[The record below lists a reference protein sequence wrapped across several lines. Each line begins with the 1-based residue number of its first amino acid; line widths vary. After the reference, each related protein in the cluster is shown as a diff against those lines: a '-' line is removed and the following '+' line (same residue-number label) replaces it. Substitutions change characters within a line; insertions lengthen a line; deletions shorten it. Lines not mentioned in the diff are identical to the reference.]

1 MLMFFS
7 CNTEQQKL
15 ADMEEYTGPAFESTG
30 VQILMSDSTLL
41 KIKLMGD
48 RQIQYQKF

>member
-1 MLMFFS
+1 
-7 CNTEQQKL
+7 
-15 ADMEEYTGPAFESTG
+15 MEKYTRPAFESTG

-48 RQIQYQKF
+48 RQIQYQNGDLEFPDASKSSFLIV